1 MVRNPLTTS
10 VIAAIGIATSVIV
23 LTASVPTLLSLDVSD
38 ESAPPG
44 AMVQVKI
51 SVTEPKPISTG
62 RGRLSGVSKVAGIS
76 LRSRLNDAYG
86 VAVVDGS
93 GVEMSVR
100 SPASS
105 FGTNL
110 DYPVLTVAAQVP
122 TSMAMGSTSPVE
134 LELGSLRML
143 DATGAVYPIEAKA
156 GTITARPGLWV
167 GDIVPGSADLPA
179 GAVVS
184 IRGGGFRPDVRVR
197 FDGVRLASVKY
208 ISSSEVRVV
217 LAQATRMHGMRVRV
231 ENHDGNGNRVTYYS
245 YQRTARVTPSKRP
258 VLAAAVPLFP
268 YRFATTAQITAGSG
282 TTGLAIQ
289 NLQPVTVSFAID
301 VFRPDKSLAR
311 TVAGTLPA
319 NRFFVREI
327 SEILGQSYGPG
338 WIVRVRAASPVQVM
352 GVTVDAAGDASPIL
366 PR

>member
-1 MVRNPLTTS
+1 MVRNPLTTA
-10 VIAAIGIATSVIV
+10 VIAAIGIATSAIV
-23 LTASVPTLLSLDVSD
+23 LTAAAASTVLSLAVSD

-44 AMVQVKI
+44 AIVQVKV

-62 RGRLSGVSKVAGIS
+62 RGRLSGVGKVAGIS

-86 VAVVDGS
+86 VAVVDEAGLD
-93 GVEMSVR
+93 VSVR

-105 FGTNL
+105 FGTDL

-122 TSMAMGSTSPVE
+122 ASMGIGSTAPVD

-143 DATGAVYPIEAKA
+143 NAAGAVYPTEVKS
-156 GTITARPGLWV
+156 GSITARPGLWV

-184 IRGGGFRPDVRVR
+184 IRGGGFRRDVRVR
-197 FDGVRLASVKY
+197 FDEVRLASVTY
-208 ISSSEVRVV
+208 VSTGEVRVV
-217 LAQATRMHGMRVRV
+217 LAQPARMHGMRVRV
-231 ENHDGNGNRVTYYS
+231 ENRDGTRTTYYS
-245 YQRTARVTPSKRP
+245 YQRTTRVTPSTRP
-258 VLAAAVPLFP
+258 VLKAAVPLFP

-282 TTGLAIQ
+282 ITALAMQ

-301 VFRPDKSLAR
+301 VFRPDRSLAR
-311 TVAGTLPA
+311 TVTGTLLA

-327 SEILGQSYGPG
+327 SEILGQAYGPG
-338 WIVRVRAASPVQVM
+338 WIVRVRAARPVQVM
-352 GVTVDAAGDASPIL
+352 GVTIDAAGDASPLL